1 MSGAIEG
8 IRFVTLQGPELEA
21 ALPELARLRIT
32 VFREW
37 PYLYD
42 GSLDYEQ
49 RYLRTYAATPGAV
62 VIGALAGD
70 RVVGAATALP
80 LAGEPE
86 AVVAPLREAGFD
98 PATIFYLGESVLEPA
113 WRGRGIGV
121 RFFTLRE
128 AAARAQGFT
137 RTVFCA
143 VIRDQDDPRRPAGY
157 TPLDGF
163 WRNRGYTRLDGVTC
177 GFSWREVGQPAETLQ
192 RMTYWTRVLPA

>member
-1 MSGAIEG
+1 MSPPIEG
-8 IRFVTLQGPELEA
+8 IRFATLEGPALEA
-21 ALPELARLRIT
+21 VLPELARLRIT

-62 VIGALAGD
+62 VIGALAGE
-70 RVVGAATALP
+70 RLVGAATALP

-86 AVVAPLREAGFD
+86 TLVAPLRDAGFD

-121 RFFTLRE
+121 RFFALRE

-143 VIRDQDDPRRPAGY
+143 VIRDPADPRRPAGY
-157 TPLDGF
+157 TPLDRF
-163 WRNRGYTRLDGVTC
+163 WRNRGYTRLDGVSC
-177 GFSWREVGQPAETLQ
+177 GFSWRELGRSEETVQPMA
-192 RMTYWTRVLPA
+192 YWTRALPP

>member
-1 MSGAIEG
+1 MSEAIDGVRFATLEG
-8 IRFVTLQGPELEA
+8 PALEA

-62 VIGALAGD
+62 VIGALVGD
-70 RVVGAATALP
+70 RLIGAATALP

-86 AVVAPLREAGFD
+86 AVVAPLRGAGLD
-98 PATIFYLGESVLEPA
+98 PARVFYLGESVLEPA

-121 RFFTLRE
+121 RFFALRE
-128 AAARAQGFT
+128 ASARAQGFH
-137 RTVFCA
+137 RCVFCA
-143 VIRDQDDPRRPAGY
+143 VIRDPADPRRPPDY
-157 TPLDGF
+157 TPLDAF
-163 WRNRGYTRLDGVTC
+163 WRKRGYAPLDGVTC
-177 GFSWREVGQPAETLQ
+177 GFSWREIGQPEETVQ
-192 RMTYWTRVLPA
+192 RMAYWMRVLPP